1 MNQCNSTGDGNVS
14 LARASGKQYT
24 QSVPVSCPPLNAK
37 IAKCVAL
44 PGHKSCVVYLN
55 KKNNK
60 ISARSQTV
68 ATARIAPKVC
78 HGQLPTFVS
87 QHSKFHPNRFTFGG
101 VIAGRVKAVKTSLTL
116 ISGADRLLPSLR
128 PRRSLSAVCVNRR
141 QTGTVACK
149 LYVFW

>member
-101 VIAGRVKAVKTSLTL
+101 VIAGGVKAVKTRLKVFPILGEAIASRRV
-116 ISGADRLLPSLR
+116 ISTVSAIPARFIR
-128 PRRSLSAVCVNRR
+128 PA
-141 QTGTVACK
+141 
-149 LYVFW
+149 FPM